1 MSEAPSP
8 AVPPNFASVA
18 EFFAQA
24 LAIEEEAAERYSLL
38 ADQMEA
44 HNNKEIAAIF
54 RKMASVESEHR
65 DEIARRAGDA
75 LVEGRPASF
84 SWTDPDGPEATD
96 FGQLH
101 YLMTPR
107 QALRLA
113 RFNEERAVKYYEAVA
128 AAASDPAIAAFAAE
142 MTEDERH
149 HVAWVDQWLTKYA
162 PDEPGWDEDPDP
174 PVYSE

>member
-1 MSEAPSP
+1 MSDAERP
-8 AVPPNFASVA
+8 ATPPTFASVA

-24 LAIEEEAAERYSLL
+24 LAIEEEAAERYGLL

-44 HNNKEIAAIF
+44 HNNREIAAIF
-54 RKMASVESEHR
+54 RKMASVEGQHR
-65 DEIARRAGDA
+65 DEVARRAGDA
-75 LVEGRPASF
+75 LVEGRPARF
-84 SWTDPDGPEATD
+84 GWTGPEGPEATD

-107 QALRLA
+107 QALDLA
-113 RFNEERAVKYYEAVA
+113 RFNEARAVKYFEAVA
-128 AAASDPAIAAFAAE
+128 ASASDPAIAAFAAE
-142 MTEDERH
+142 MAEDERT
-149 HVAWVDQWLTKYA
+149 HVAWVDEWLAKFA